1 MSKLTPLR
9 FPIFPNVNLLYR
21 FFYVTE
27 LLFRDFFPYDG
38 KIFQEILKRSST
50 ISLEFET
57 ELKRILLC
65 AKFVS

>member
-9 FPIFPNVNLLYR
+9 FTIFPIANLYR

-27 LLFRDFFPYDG
+27 LLFRDFFPYEG
-38 KIFQEILKRSST
+38 QIFQEILTRSST

-57 ELKRILLC
+57 RLKKILLY
-65 AKFVS
+65 AKFLS